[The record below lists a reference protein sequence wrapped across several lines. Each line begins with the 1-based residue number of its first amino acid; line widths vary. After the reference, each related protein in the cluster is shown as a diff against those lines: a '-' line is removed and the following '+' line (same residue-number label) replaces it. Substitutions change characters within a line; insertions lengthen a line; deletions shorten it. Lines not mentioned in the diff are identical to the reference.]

1 MSFKCFL
8 SEDGISS
15 KSYIIVLQP
24 ERNKYLKW
32 ELPSP
37 QATVDLIK
45 SENIKLPVNSY
56 TIFKLN
62 CASAIRESHNF
73 ITDTSEVEIIKTT
86 IAIWNCAEES
96 IKEKYN
102 QLNMDLRDLESSAHS
117 GLPEVTP
124 EVMVPG
130 SPLSL
135 NSESGNMT
143 YSSVETSPVLNQDPP
158 MVLIKPP
165 FPPTIN
171 IDDLVTSKPNG
182 DKPSKTSNA
191 FIIYRKA
198 YVKELHSRGNY
209 LQMTQISPMVS
220 ESWKQEPDS
229 VKAEYKR
236 LAEAAKKR
244 YKEMWPSKQRRRQQ
258 RKQQQQQQQLPQS
271 LFIDSKPTNEL
282 GLSKLTQTPPQTA
295 IDINQWDFSQLSLWP
310 HQAIS
315 PLQNLTEASFGNLK
329 DKRVNVNL
337 EAKKALRF
345 YSDYS
350 EERSQLEREKALKWN
365 KIFNTEFIPIKREFK
380 AIKKELRKVMK
391 AGSPGA
397 YSWNLFQ
404 QLDKDVFGAIKRGIE
419 ELEKVKVAKC
429 NQGDKMF
436 F

>member
-8 SEDGISS
+8 SEDEISS

-45 SENIKLPVNSY
+45 SENIKLPVKSY

-102 QLNMDLRDLESSAHS
+102 QLNMDLRDLESPAPS
-117 GLPEVTP
+117 GLPEETS
-124 EVMVPG
+124 EVVV
-130 SPLSL
+130 SDLPLSYREAPFY
-135 NSESGNMT
+135 NSR
-143 YSSVETSPVLNQDPP
+143 YSEDPSPIG
-158 MVLIKPP
+158 LINLP

-171 IDDLVTSKPNG
+171 IDNLVPVPRRFDG
-182 DKPSKTSNA
+182 DKPPRSPNA
-191 FIIYRKA
+191 FLIYRKA
-198 YVKELHSRGNY
+198 YVKELHSRRIN
-209 LQMTQISPMVS
+209 LRMTQISSMAS

-236 LAEAAKKR
+236 LEEEAKKR
-244 YKEMWPSKQRRRQQ
+244 YNEIWTSEQRRRQH
-258 RKQQQQQQQLPQS
+258 RKHQQQS

-282 GLSKLTQTPPQTA
+282 GLSNLTQTPPQTA
-295 IDINQWDFSQLSLWP
+295 IDINQLDFSQSSLWP

-315 PLQNLTEASFGNLK
+315 PLQNLTPLYNSN
-329 DKRVNVNL
+329 
-337 EAKKALRF
+337 
-345 YSDYS
+345 YYS
-350 EERSQLEREKALKWN
+350 EARSFFYRPLENVSLYRVE
-365 KIFNTEFIPIKREFK
+365 E
-380 AIKKELRKVMK
+380 
-391 AGSPGA
+391 GSPGA
-397 YSWNLFQ
+397 YSWNLSQ
-404 QLDKDVFGAIKRGIE
+404 QLDKDVFGAIKRRIE
-419 ELEKVKVAKC
+419 ELEKTKVAKS